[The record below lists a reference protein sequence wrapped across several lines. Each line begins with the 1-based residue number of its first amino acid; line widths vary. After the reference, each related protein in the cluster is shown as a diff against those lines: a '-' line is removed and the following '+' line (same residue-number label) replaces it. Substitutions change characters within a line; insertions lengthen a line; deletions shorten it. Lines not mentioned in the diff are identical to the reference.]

1 MMPFPMSEWWFW
13 IFVSIPLAAIS
24 VGMVAMIGQTVIKLQ
39 EIKHGRPGEIKQLRK
54 ELQALRQEVLQSQKM
69 QKVLALQKQLS
80 DVELKTIE
88 QQTLPEGIAVFLFT
102 DIEGFT
108 RLIDEQGDQVAFHL
122 LQQHNRILRAA
133 VKAHDGIEIKH
144 LGDGFMFCFSSAKK
158 SLLCAAQ
165 VQARLRAAG
174 EDAGVPLSVRMG
186 AHAGEPIQSERDF
199 IGQTVN
205 LTERIMGQA
214 NGGQIFVSEVV
225 KNLAGPL
232 KGFQYVLQGRRR
244 LEGFSEAQML
254 YEFQPIEALASPL
267 DSAVDQQLETLEKN
281 LKGRKL
287 TE

>member
-1 MMPFPMSEWWFW
+1 MSEWWFW
-13 IFVSIPLAAIS
+13 IFVAIPLAGIGLGAI
-24 VGMVAMIGQTVIKLQ
+24 AMIGETVVKLKQ
-39 EIKHGRPGEIKQLRK
+39 LKLGDPDELKHLRK
-54 ELQALRQEVLQSQKM
+54 EVQALREEVLQGQKT

-122 LQQHNRILRAA
+122 LQQHNRVLRAA
-133 VKAHDGIEIKH
+133 VKAHDGIEIKQ

-158 SLLCAAQ
+158 ALLCAAQ
-165 VQARLRAAG
+165 VQTRLKAAG
-174 EDAGVPLSVRMG
+174 EDAGVPISVRMG

-225 KNLAGPL
+225 RNLAGPL
-232 KGFQYVLQGRRR
+232 KGFQYVAQGRRR

-267 DSAVDQQLETLEKN
+267 DSAVDQQLDALEKK

-287 TE
+287 TDRL